1 MSSRIVN
8 LVSMTTSSFLSQF
21 VTSLDSTRWLT
32 VALPHHRQHHH
43 QRYVYVI
50 HFTFVL
56 SCLVCDETN

>member
-21 VTSLDSTRWLT
+21 VTSLDSTQWLAL
-32 VALPHHRQHHH
+32 ALPPHLQHHH

-56 SCLVCDETN
+56 SCLVLSCLR